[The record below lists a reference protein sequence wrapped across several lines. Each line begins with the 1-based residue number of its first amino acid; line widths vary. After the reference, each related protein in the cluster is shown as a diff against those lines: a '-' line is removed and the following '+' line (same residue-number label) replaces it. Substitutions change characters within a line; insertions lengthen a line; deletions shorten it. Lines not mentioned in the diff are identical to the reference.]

1 MQDKELTIVE
11 HLNELRKRLLYIV
24 IVVAAASG
32 GAYYFIDEILLF
44 ITESGNIEKLVFIN
58 PTEAFFVIVKL
69 SLLAGVMGAMPFIL
83 YQIWRYVGVALKKGE
98 RKYLIFFGPVSYILF
113 LSGAAFAFRGV
124 LPLAIKF
131 LLSFRKEYVSLSI
144 TPMITLN
151 AYISFL
157 SKMIIAF
164 GVMFELPLV
173 ILALSKFGIVTPE
186 MLKKGRRYT
195 IVGVF
200 IVAAILTP
208 PDVVSQIML
217 AIPLL
222 LLYEVG
228 ILICKAVTRKRERE
242 AEAGESMNEPI
253 ANEA

>member
-113 LSGAAFAFRGV
+113 LCGAAFAFRGV

-228 ILICKAVTRKRERE
+228 ILICKAVTRKRE
-242 AEAGESMNEPI
+242 AEAGEPMNGPI